1 MQNFYCYHKNVDI
14 LNQAKPCKR
23 VFKLIKDFE
32 RYSGTKACILI
43 TGNITMKPNINT
55 RSAGQVFQIV
65 YNIGFYNIEVCTIYI
80 KSFEGFSR

>member
-43 TGNITMKPNINT
+43 NITMKPNNT
-55 RSAGQVFQIV
+55 RSGISNCLQHWVL
-65 YNIGFYNIEVCTIYI
+65 
-80 KSFEGFSR
+80 